1 MPFLKRGLLLVLL
14 TFVSTQLFAQG
25 YKTLADRVPVHVA
38 ADQIEVTAIFS
49 YTCPYCYQLEPQ
61 LLAWSDKQAA
71 DVQVVHLP
79 AAFNTQWEHLARGYY
94 IMDALD
100 ITDKAHMALFDAIHR
115 DNTNLGS
122 QRALNQFFER
132 FGIKAE
138 DTERLYRSFGVESRL
153 RQDTARLRGY
163 RVTGVPALVVDG
175 RYVIDGNSAGS
186 LPNMLKV
193 ADQLI
198 EEIRTSR

>member
-1 MPFLKRGLLLVLL
+1 MSFLKRGLLLVLL

-71 DVQVVHLP
+71 DVQVIHLP
-79 AAFNTQWEHLARGYY
+79 AAFNTQWEHLARAYY

-100 ITDKAHMALFDAIHR
+100 ITNKAHLAMFDAIHR

-132 FGIKAE
+132 FGIKADE
-138 DTERLYRSFGVESRL
+138 TERLYRSFGVESRL

-198 EEIRTSR
+198 EEIRASR

>member
-1 MPFLKRGLLLVLL
+1 MSFFKRSLLLILL
-14 TFVSTQLFAQG
+14 TLACTPLFAQG
-25 YKTLADRVPVHVA
+25 YKTLSDRVPVHVK

-61 LLAWSDKQAA
+61 LLAWSEKQPA
-71 DVQVVHLP
+71 DVKVVHLP
-79 AAFNTQWEHLARGYY
+79 AAFNAQWEHLARGYY
-94 IMDALD
+94 IMDALE
-100 ITDKAHMALFDAIHR
+100 ITDKAHMAMFDAIHR
-115 DNTNLGS
+115 DKTNLGS
-122 QRALNQFFER
+122 QRAMNQFFER

-138 DTERLYRSFGVESRL
+138 ETESLYSSFGVESRL

-198 EEIRTSR
+198 EQVRASR